1 MHLALLPRTFT
12 RLRKISGV
20 YHQALTD
27 NRIEEVFSHRADKM
41 LLDAQT
47 YNKKRSKGAKSQRDR
62 DHSEPDDNSE
72 SQVDEPKEARRP
84 KKKT

>member
-1 MHLALLPRTFT
+1 
-12 RLRKISGV
+12 
-20 YHQALTD
+20 
-27 NRIEEVFSHRADKM
+27 M